1 LGDFQEEVPDYG
13 ASGIWALRQV
23 QRSGANAGVPQMV
36 RRAIRSRAS
45 GESGFALVLALAVI
59 VALGASVTSV
69 AYYSTA
75 NFHSANHSKSAQ
87 GALSLAEAGL
97 NLAYST
103 LENASN
109 PGMSSALSPTPV
121 ADVPMPGGFTTY
133 FGAYDSPSK
142 TWTLTGVG
150 KAVDPNHP
158 GQLVVRY
165 AHGRAHVGTA
175 SVGSKNNAV
184 WNYVYADST
193 ATCTTIG
200 NSVNVNV
207 PFYVKGN
214 LCMANSAIVTS
225 YALQVGGTV
234 TMTSTQ
240 NQIGSSSA
248 PLHEAHIGGGCS
260 TDGVTYVSP
269 CSSTQRVWAGILDD
283 QPLPL
288 AKPPVDMAG
297 TAASA
302 PLGPAHGCTTGSLPW
317 GGFDNDTN
325 SQNVSLGTLDLV
337 PKGTTYDCKAL
348 DPVTHAVV
356 GELGWD
362 GATLTIAGTIYLDA
376 NISFGQQNHVVY
388 QGKATIYASGSIT
401 LGQQTTV
408 CGVADCGTD
417 WDNSK
422 NLLAWVAGKQCSANG
437 SETDGMS
444 VQNYSTFQG
453 AIYTVCDYREGNNA
467 IVWGPI
473 VSRQVYLNNST
484 TNFYVPIGTLL
495 PGMPAQY
502 DQVQT
507 IVPEPGSWSS

>member
-1 LGDFQEEVPDYG
+1 
-13 ASGIWALRQV
+13 
-23 QRSGANAGVPQMV
+23 MV
-36 RRAIRSRAS
+36 RGWIAGRVAD
-45 GESGFALVLALAVI
+45 ESGFALVLALAIV
-59 VALGASVTSV
+59 VALGASVSSV
-69 AYYSTA
+69 AYYATS
-75 NFHSANHSKSAQ
+75 NYHSANHSKADQ
-87 GALSLAEAGL
+87 TALSLAEAGL

-109 PGMSSALSPTPV
+109 PGMASAVSPTPV
-121 ADVPMPGGFTTY
+121 ADKPMPGGFVTY
-133 FGAYDSPSK
+133 YGTFDSANK
-142 TWTLTGVG
+142 AWTLVGIG
-150 KAVDPNHP
+150 KAIDTNRP

-165 AHGRAHVGTA
+165 VRGRAHIGTA
-175 SVGSKNNAV
+175 TVGDKNNAV

-193 ATCTTIG
+193 STCTTIG

-234 TMTSTQ
+234 TMSSPQ
-240 NQIGSSSA
+240 NSIGSAGS

-260 TDGVTYVSP
+260 TDGVHYVSP
-269 CSSTQRVWAGILDD
+269 CGASQRVWAGILDANPI
-283 QPLPL
+283 PLS
-288 AKPPVDMAG
+288 KPPVDLVG
-297 TAASA
+297 TASSA
-302 PLGPAHGCTTGSLPW
+302 PLGPAHGCTVGSLPW
-317 GGFDNDTN
+317 GGFDNDAN
-325 SQNVSLGTLDLV
+325 HQNASLGTINLV
-337 PKGTTYDCKAL
+337 PKNTTYDCKAL
-348 DPVTHAVV
+348 DASGNVV

-362 GATLTIAGTIYLDA
+362 GSTLTIAGTIYLDA

-388 QGKATIYASGSIT
+388 KGKASIYASGSIS

-417 WDNSK
+417 WDVSK
-422 NLLAWVAGKQCSANG
+422 NLLAWVAGQQCAANG

-444 VQNYSTFQG
+444 IQNFSTFQG

-467 IVWGPI
+467 TVWGPI

>member
-1 LGDFQEEVPDYG
+1 MERGWLVKRVLSE
-13 ASGIWALRQV
+13 
-23 QRSGANAGVPQMV
+23 
-36 RRAIRSRAS
+36 
-45 GESGFALVLALAVI
+45 ESGFALVLALAMV
-59 VALGASVTSV
+59 VALGTTVGSV
-69 AYYSTA
+69 AYYATS
-75 NFHSANHSKSAQ
+75 NFHSANQSKGAQ
-87 GALSLAEAGL
+87 SALSLAEAGL

-103 LENASN
+103 LENAPN
-109 PGMSSALSPTPV
+109 PSMASAVSPTPV
-121 ADVPMPGGFTTY
+121 ADTPMPGGFVTY
-133 FGAYDSPSK
+133 FGSYDSTSK

-150 KAVDPNHP
+150 KAVDQTRP
-158 GQLVVRY
+158 GQLIVRY

-175 SVGSKNNAV
+175 TVGSKNNAV

-193 ATCTTIG
+193 STCTTIG

-234 TMTSTQ
+234 TMTSPQ
-240 NQIGSSSA
+240 NSIGSASS

-260 TDGVTYVSP
+260 TDGVNYVSP
-269 CSSTQRVWAGILDD
+269 CGANQRVWAGTVDAN
-283 QPLPL
+283 PLPL
-288 AKPPVDMAG
+288 SKPPVDLAG

-302 PLGPAHGCTTGSLPW
+302 PLGPAHGCTVGSLPW
-317 GGFDNDTN
+317 GGFDKDSNPTN
-325 SQNVSLGTLDLV
+325 LSLGTINLV
-337 PKGTTYDCKAL
+337 PKNTPYDCKAL
-348 DPVTHAVV
+348 DSSGNVI

-362 GATLTIAGTIYLDA
+362 GTTLTIAGTIYLDG
-376 NISFGQQNHVVY
+376 NISFGQQNNVVY
-388 QGKATIYASGSIT
+388 KGKATIYASGSIT

-408 CGVADCGTD
+408 CGVAGCGTN
-417 WDNSK
+417 WDTSK
-422 NLLAWVAGKQCSANG
+422 NLLAWVAGQQCPANG
-437 SETDGMS
+437 SESDGMS
-444 VQNYSTFQG
+444 IQNYSTFQG

-467 IVWGPI
+467 TVWGPI